1 MSSQQP
7 SMKLKKLMVNTIQK
21 ERINLPIHKPITS
34 PFEEKVHAEF
44 LKKKEKEQLVPFLK
58 EEINHPPNL
67 TSSPFEEKVQA
78 KSKKIKKKKKER
90 LVPFLKKN

>member
-21 ERINLPIHKPITS
+21 ERINLPIHKPTTS

-44 LKKKEKEQLVPFLK
+44 LKKKRKRTVSTVLK
-58 EEINHPPNL
+58 RRN
-67 TSSPFEEKVQA
+67 
-78 KSKKIKKKKKER
+78 
-90 LVPFLKKN
+90 